1 MNWNF
6 ILISVE
12 LELGDRW
19 MTREYVKI
27 IAILSKPFSGLPGA
41 KGLFFS
47 VKYIFC
53 NGVALKV
60 TGSAFTKALTS
71 FFLSPSL
78 VDQTHPSLGL
88 SILSSV
94 CTT

>member
-27 IAILSKPFSGLPGA
+27 IAILSQPFSGLPGA
-41 KGLFFS
+41 KGLFF
-47 VKYIFC
+47 
-53 NGVALKV
+53 
-60 TGSAFTKALTS
+60 
-71 FFLSPSL
+71 
-78 VDQTHPSLGL
+78 
-88 SILSSV
+88 
-94 CTT
+94 